1 MIKLL
6 HTADIHLGA
15 RFIGMGDKGT
25 IQREQVRTTFKNVIE
40 LAIKEAVAIV
50 LISGDLFESNQQS
63 RANIDLVIEQFGKL
77 AEKDIPICLIPGT
90 HDCYDSASIYR
101 KVSFQQTCP
110 NLTLFTDDG
119 WSYRQFPDLG
129 LTVYGKPNMS
139 NRSSQSPLEGLKRMT
154 ESRFHLAMAHGSLDI
169 GTVAEDDHVF
179 TSQEIQNSQMDY
191 IALGH
196 WHDTYKCSDK
206 GVVAWYS
213 GAPELIAR
221 DQKQPGN
228 VLLVTFTDS
237 GEVSIE
243 PIQTGQRSRDT
254 FEIDAADVE
263 NLQQLRTS
271 ILEGAQP
278 NLVRRVI
285 LRGLRREDLHIV
297 PDELEQE
304 LADNFFDLRIKDE
317 SHLQVQQLSEAQFK
331 DRLILSK
338 FIYLMKEHIASCQGE
353 DTEIAEEALQYGVAL
368 LQGKE
373 VL

>member
-15 RFIGMGDKGT
+15 RFIGMGDKGA
-25 IQREQVRTTFKNVIE
+25 IQREQVRTTFKNVVE
-40 LAIKEAVAIV
+40 LAIKEQVAIV

-63 RANIDLVIEQFGKL
+63 RANIDLVIEQFGHL
-77 AEKDIPICLIPGT
+77 ASKNIPICLIPGT
-90 HDCYDSASIYR
+90 HDCFDSTSIYR
-101 KVSFQQTCP
+101 KVSFQQNCP
-110 NLTLFTDDG
+110 NLTLFTADG
-119 WSYRQFPDLG
+119 WSYKEFANLD

-139 NRSSQSPLEGLKRMT
+139 NSSSKSPLEGLKRMT
-154 ESRFHLAMAHGSLDI
+154 ESRYHIAIAHGTLDI

-179 TSQEIQNSQMDY
+179 TAQEIQNSQMDY

-196 WHDTYKCSDK
+196 WHDAYKCSDK
-206 GVVAWYS
+206 EVVAWYS

-228 VLLVTFTDS
+228 VLLVTLTDS
-237 GEVSIE
+237 GEVSVDTR
-243 PIQTGQRSRDT
+243 QTGQRCRDT
-254 FEIDAADVE
+254 LEIDAADVE
-263 NLQQLRTS
+263 NFQQLKAS
-271 ILEGAQP
+271 IMEGAQP

-285 LRGLRREDLHIV
+285 LKGLRSQDLHIL
-297 PDELEQE
+297 PEELEKE
-304 LADNFFDLRIKDE
+304 LAENFFDLRIKDE
-317 SHLQVQQLSEAQFK
+317 SHLKVEQLSGSQFE

-338 FIYLMKEHIASCQGE
+338 FVSLMKENIEACQGE
-353 DTEIAEEALQYGVAL
+353 DREIAEEALQYGVAL